1 MLISGVYHA
10 IRTSAI
16 FTSLTVGLRGT
27 DRRFIFGIGY
37 IACSYIIKLNAMLM
51 CMHAI
56 RALVPSVGNILS
68 AGT

>member
-27 DRRFIFGIGY
+27 DRRFILVIFNKFWVVIRGLLLVLTLQDTTNY
-37 IACSYIIKLNAMLM
+37 IRKC
-51 CMHAI
+51 
-56 RALVPSVGNILS
+56 P
-68 AGT
+68 